1 MNSCAASVTMTS
13 NGLLLIDKPQGVTS
27 HDVVGH
33 VRRVLNEQRVGHA
46 GTLDPMATGL
56 LILGV
61 GPSTRLLRF
70 AQSEV
75 KRYEG
80 VVTFGERTD
89 SLDADGTV
97 IETKPVPTLTQEM
110 VDAAASS
117 LFGDQEQ
124 IPPMVSAIKV
134 NGQRLHALAR
144 EGVVIDRKPRWITV
158 YELSLARLDDT
169 HWSFD
174 VTCSV
179 GTYVRV
185 LMSDLAERLGTVGHL
200 SALRRLSSGSHHVGD
215 ALTYY
220 ELDNRISEDVPVLLA
235 PRSFVEHL
243 ESIQVSGEEEKKLRM
258 GQRVALEPRESEEI
272 AALNDAGHLVGVLRR
287 RGDVW
292 QPVVIL
298 PDVSETSE

>member
-1 MNSCAASVTMTS
+1 MTS

-61 GPSTRLLRF
+61 GASTRLLRF
-70 AQSEV
+70 AQSEI

-80 VVTFGERTD
+80 VVTFGVRTD

-97 IETKPVPTLTQEM
+97 VETATVPTLSQES
-110 VDAAASS
+110 VNAAIVG
-117 LFGDQEQ
+117 LLGEQQQ

-144 EGVVIDRKPRWITV
+144 EGVVIERAPRTITV
-158 YELSLARLDDT
+158 HELTLAPLDESRWT
-169 HWSFD
+169 FD

-185 LMSDLAERLGTVGHL
+185 LLSDLAERLGTIGHL
-200 SALRRLSSGSHHVGD
+200 SALRRLSSGTHHVRD

-220 ELDNRISEDVPVLLA
+220 QLDDRISEDATVLLP

-243 ESIQVSGEEEKKLRM
+243 VSVTVSEDEERRLRM
-258 GQRVALEPRESEEI
+258 GQRVALDRKDDGEI
-272 AALNDAGHLVGVLRR
+272 AAINEAGDLVGVVRR
-287 RGDVW
+287 RGEVW

-298 PDVSETSE
+298 PRVDGTSE

>member
-1 MNSCAASVTMTS
+1 MTS

-70 AQSEV
+70 AQSEI

-80 VVTFGERTD
+80 VVTFGVRTD
-89 SLDADGTV
+89 SLDADGAV
-97 IETKPVPTLTQEM
+97 IETATVPELSPET
-110 VDAAASS
+110 VNAAITG
-117 LFGDQEQ
+117 LLGEQEQ
-124 IPPMVSAIKV
+124 VPPMVSAIKV

-144 EGVVIDRKPRWITV
+144 DGVVIERAPRTITV
-158 YELSLARLDDT
+158 HELSLAPLDES

-185 LMSDLAERLGTVGHL
+185 LLSDLAERLGTIGHL
-200 SALRRLSSGSHHVGD
+200 SALRRLSSGTHNVRD

-220 ELDNRISEDVPVLLA
+220 QLDEGISEDAPVLLP

-243 ESIQVSGEEEKKLRM
+243 VSVTVSDDEERRLRM
-258 GQRVALEPRESEEI
+258 GQRVALDQRDVGEI
-272 AALNDAGHLVGVLRR
+272 AAINEAGDLVGVLRR
-287 RGDVW
+287 RGEVW
-292 QPVVIL
+292 QPVVVL
-298 PDVSETSE
+298 PRADGTSE

>member
-1 MNSCAASVTMTS
+1 MTS

-70 AQSEV
+70 AQSEI

-80 VVTFGERTD
+80 AVTFGVRTD
-89 SLDADGTV
+89 SLDADGAV
-97 IETKPVPTLTQEM
+97 IETATVPELSPET
-110 VDAAASS
+110 VNAAITG
-117 LFGDQEQ
+117 LLGEQEQ
-124 IPPMVSAIKV
+124 VPPMVSAIKV

-144 EGVVIDRKPRWITV
+144 DGVVIERAPRTITV
-158 YELSLARLDDT
+158 HELSLAPLDES
-169 HWSFD
+169 HWSFE

-185 LMSDLAERLGTVGHL
+185 LLSDLAERLGTIGHL
-200 SALRRLSSGSHHVGD
+200 SALRRLSSGTHNVRD

-220 ELDNRISEDVPVLLA
+220 QLDERISEDAPVLLP

-243 ESIQVSGEEEKKLRM
+243 VSVTVSDDEERRLRM
-258 GQRVALEPRESEEI
+258 GQRVALDQRDVGEI
-272 AALNDAGHLVGVLRR
+272 AAINEAGDLVGVLRR
-287 RGDVW
+287 RGEVW
-292 QPVVIL
+292 QPVVVL
-298 PDVSETSE
+298 PRADGTSE

>member
-1 MNSCAASVTMTS
+1 MTN

-61 GPSTRLLRF
+61 GASTRLLRF
-70 AQSEV
+70 AQDEI

-80 VVTFGERTD
+80 VLALGVRTD
-89 SLDADGTV
+89 SLDADGAVT
-97 IETKPVPTLTQEM
+97 ETAPVPSLSQEN
-110 VDAAASS
+110 VDAVVQG
-117 LFGDQEQ
+117 LLGEQEQ
-124 IPPMVSAIKV
+124 IPPMVSAIKI

-158 YELSLARLDDT
+158 HEMTLAPIDAA

-200 SALRRLSSGSHHVGD
+200 SALRRLSSGTHHVGD

-220 ELDNRISEDVPVLLA
+220 ELDNRVSQDVPVLQP
-235 PRSFVEHL
+235 PRAFVEHL
-243 ESIQVSGEEEKKLRM
+243 ITVSITEEDERRLRM
-258 GQRVALEPRESEEI
+258 GQRITLEQSEGSEI
-272 AALNDAGHLVGVLRR
+272 AALSEAGNLVGILRR
-287 RGDVW
+287 RGETW
-292 QPVVIL
+292 QPVVVL
-298 PDVSETSE
+298 PNVDGPPE

>member
-1 MNSCAASVTMTS
+1 MTS
-13 NGLLLIDKPQGVTS
+13 NGLLLIDKPPGVTS
-27 HDVVGH
+27 HDVVGQ

-61 GPSTRLLRF
+61 GSSTRLLRF

-80 VVTFGERTD
+80 VVTFGVRTD
-89 SLDADGTV
+89 SLDADGV
-97 IETKPVPTLTQEM
+97 VVETAPVPELSREM
-110 VDAAASS
+110 VNAALAG
-117 LFGDQEQ
+117 LLGEQDQ

-144 EGVVIDRKPRWITV
+144 EGVVIEREPRTITIH
-158 YELSLARLDDT
+158 ELSLVPVDET

-185 LMSDLAERLGTVGHL
+185 LLSDLAERLGTLGHL
-200 SALRRLSSGSHHVGD
+200 SALRRLSSGTHHVRD
-215 ALTYY
+215 ALSYY
-220 ELDNRISEDVPVLLA
+220 QLDERISEDLPVLQP
-235 PRSFVEHL
+235 PRAFVEHL
-243 ESIQVSGEEEKKLRM
+243 ALVTITGDEERRLRM
-258 GQRVALEPRESEEI
+258 GQRVTLDRSDREEI
-272 AALNDAGHLVGVLRR
+272 AALNERGDLVAVLRP

-292 QPVVIL
+292 QPVVVL
-298 PDVSETSE
+298 PSVDGTSE

>member
-1 MNSCAASVTMTS
+1 MTS

-27 HDVVGH
+27 HDVVGQ

-61 GPSTRLLRF
+61 GASTRLLRF
-70 AQSEV
+70 AQSEI

-80 VVTFGERTD
+80 VVTFGVRTD
-89 SLDADGTV
+89 SLDADGAVVETAAVPPLSPETV
-97 IETKPVPTLTQEM
+97 N
-110 VDAAASS
+110 AAIAG
-117 LFGDQEQ
+117 LLGEQEQ

-144 EGVVIDRKPRWITV
+144 EGVVIERAPRTITV
-158 YELSLARLDDT
+158 HELTLAPVDET

-185 LMSDLAERLGTVGHL
+185 LMSDLAERLGTIGHL
-200 SALRRLSSGSHHVGD
+200 SALRRLSSGTHHVRD

-220 ELDNRISEDVPVLLA
+220 QLDERISEDATVLLP

-243 ESIQVSGEEEKKLRM
+243 VSVTVSDDEERRLRM
-258 GQRVALEPRESEEI
+258 GQRVALDQRDKGEI
-272 AALNDAGHLVGVLRR
+272 AAINEAGDLVGVLRR
-287 RGDVW
+287 RGEVW
-292 QPVVIL
+292 QPVVVL
-298 PDVSETSE
+298 PRIDGSSE